1 MKRTFKILGVLTA
14 GALIVL
20 LALVLY
26 YLGVTA
32 DVRLDADKLSS
43 PTACVRLYDKRGE
56 EIAVGAAAEGGEL
69 PAHVKEAFVAVED
82 KRFFTNHGVDTRRIF
97 GALWH
102 NLTSFY
108 FKEGASTIYQQII

>member
-32 DVRLDADKLSS
+32 DVRLDAD
-43 PTACVRLYDKRGE
+43 
-56 EIAVGAAAEGGEL
+56 
-69 PAHVKEAFVAVED
+69 
-82 KRFFTNHGVDTRRIF
+82 
-97 GALWH
+97 
-102 NLTSFY
+102 
-108 FKEGASTIYQQII
+108 